1 MKIHSISVTKA
12 KLDKIPEIERAFYV
26 HIGHLRN
33 ELMVP
38 RKLLERSVKN
48 PPDNPVLGD
57 VNFSQSFIIARL
69 LAGKLWEGWEL
80 MRKAYFSTKLS
91 LMIESKLPEDTKDAL
106 GNLKKY
112 FGKKNVIDSVRNEFA
127 FHYNAQRV
135 RTQLFLVEE
144 TDNLKIY
151 AAETEDVLFQFS
163 EIIVGSAML
172 GAVQTGDSSSL
183 ASSAASLASTPAV

>member
-1 MKIHSISVTKA
+1 
-12 KLDKIPEIERAFYV
+12 
-26 HIGHLRN
+26 
-33 ELMVP
+33 MVP